1 MTLVVGG
8 QVPLDR
14 SLSDDERC
22 RLRARLIVRDGHL
35 CHYCS
40 RPLDTRRSLGTLDHI
55 WPRSLGRVDAL
66 WNLVLACGSCNSA
79 RGASTDLCA
88 CRRCSRALF
97 WAPLVV
103 RLNSPVTRR

>member
-8 QVPLDR
+8 QVPVDV
-14 SLSDDERC
+14 SWSDDVRC
-22 RLRARLIVRDGHL
+22 RLRARVIVRDGHL

-40 RPLDTRRSLGTLDHI
+40 RPLDTRRSLGTLDHV

-79 RGASTDLCA
+79 RGASLDSCA

-97 WAPLVV
+97 FGRLVV
-103 RLNSPVTRR
+103 LLNSPVTRR